1 VSTEHNFAMQ
11 CLSFTL
17 SWADLHASILC
28 SMIWPGFLSGLGA
41 PGDSSVW
48 AYSSYSINILYIHLW
63 LQGITH
69 HSLLGHSFGIKFEKP
84 ITKFFAKYISGFFA
98 KIIKFRWSWKNMVI
112 WNMLKF
118 SKCNLKFKVQS
129 SFLLNSIEYYACF
142 YYRLLINIMMSTA
155 VLS

>member
-1 VSTEHNFAMQ
+1 MLVFFVQ
-11 CLSFTL
+11 
-17 SWADLHASILC
+17 W
-28 SMIWPGFLSGLGA
+28 SGQG
-41 PGDSSVW
+41 SSQVW
-48 AYSSYSINILYIHLW
+48 GPLEIAQFEPTVVLPLINILYIHLC